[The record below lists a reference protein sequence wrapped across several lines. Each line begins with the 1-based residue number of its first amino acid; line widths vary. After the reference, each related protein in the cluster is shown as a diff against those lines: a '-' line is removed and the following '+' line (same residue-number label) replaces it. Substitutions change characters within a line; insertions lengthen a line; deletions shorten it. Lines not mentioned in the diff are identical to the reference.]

1 MKIRPLYDEYGA
13 EGYYKAHA
21 DSYSNPHFPQ
31 IRELVNRNAD
41 KMDLAAVLDFGAGGG
56 EVTRVLQESGLGGI
70 TGCDPFTFG
79 LYEQQTGL
87 PCLRLSFHDIIR
99 NGLPGNF
106 TTIISSFAMHLC
118 PTKDLFSLTWNLFQ
132 AAPLLVIIT
141 PHKRPELE
149 NLSSFELVWQDFVCT
164 ERGKQVRLKAYKLT
178 IDR

>member
-1 MKIRPLYDEYGA
+1 
-13 EGYYKAHA
+13 
-21 DSYSNPHFPQ
+21 
-31 IRELVNRNAD
+31 
-41 KMDLAAVLDFGAGGG
+41 
-56 EVTRVLQESGLGGI
+56 
-70 TGCDPFTFG
+70 
-79 LYEQQTGL
+79 
-87 PCLRLSFHDIIR
+87 
-99 NGLPGNF
+99 LPGNF